1 MAKVIEV
8 TDSTFENESIKSTI
22 PAIVDFWAEWCMPC
36 KTMAPIVDEIA
47 KEFDGKIKVAKIS
60 VDENNKTATD
70 FTVMNIPT
78 FIFFKDG
85 QQIGRLSGVVSKK
98 DLIRKVEELF

>member
-1 MAKVIEV
+1 
-8 TDSTFENESIKSTI
+8 
-22 PAIVDFWAEWCMPC
+22 MPC

-47 KEFDGKIKVAKIS
+47 KEFDGKIKIAKIN
-60 VDENNKTATD
+60 VEENTKTATD
-70 FTVMNIPT
+70 LSVMNIPT